1 MTARLLNEELIFE
14 ESNCYQLSV
23 GRVFSDKLFWTTVV
37 NEQLTLAHSHL
48 NRPGMLE
55 VSKVQVKDFVRD
67 FVVQVEI
74 TVLVV
79 KVSFDVYSKK

>member
-1 MTARLLNEELIFE
+1 M
-14 ESNCYQLSV
+14 S
-23 GRVFSDKLFWTTVV
+23 
-37 NEQLTLAHSHL
+37 
-48 NRPGMLE
+48 RPGMLE

-67 FVVQVEI
+67 LVVQVEI